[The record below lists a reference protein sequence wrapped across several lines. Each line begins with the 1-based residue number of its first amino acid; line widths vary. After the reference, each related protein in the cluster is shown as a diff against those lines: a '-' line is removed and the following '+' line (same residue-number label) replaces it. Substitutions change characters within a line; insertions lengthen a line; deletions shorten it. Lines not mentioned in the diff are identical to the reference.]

1 MEVRGPSCARRV
13 RDLFAFTNL
22 VLLEGDPAMR
32 LGTLIAVILVI
43 AVSSNARAQ
52 TRQAQ
57 VDDIR
62 RNIDAL
68 QKQLNS
74 LETGQVS
81 ATQKVAQ
88 LGASRHQ
95 RGEPTLIVRVY
106 DLSDLFSIA
115 PAYGATVGNNL
126 GLPQRA
132 LFPESMAALHGG
144 GASSPGGMMGGGM
157 GGMGGAGFFDV
168 RHEPLLAQAGSGRA
182 GSGHSATADV
192 AASAKTSMQ
201 SLISAITSTIDPDSW
216 EELSGP
222 GSIARLGT
230 SLIIRNDAAVHD
242 QIDALFTLLRQKWR
256 TLRTISVSAW
266 WLPLTPTQVAGLLPG
281 DGKGKTGV
289 EGIDAFGIVDEAAW
303 NRFLAADVQADKKA
317 GAYRAVVTCY
327 NGQTVTTTSGVE
339 DGVVMDLE
347 PVPSQGPR
355 GSVAYRPTITPIHEG
370 TALQITPLANA
381 TGRFVMLDVHSRVC
395 VREPAAPVRRQPG
408 RDDEHGPAAVIA
420 ALDRPRLITQHLA
433 TTLRTP
439 VDRVMLIGGM
449 TYTGVPAADDATL
462 YLFLRTTVQE
472 LRDDVKQAAALEPA
486 ASADESAPDK
496 DAAK

>member
-1 MEVRGPSCARRV
+1 
-13 RDLFAFTNL
+13 
-22 VLLEGDPAMR
+22 MR
-32 LGTLIAVILVI
+32 LCTLIATTLVI
-43 AVSSNARAQ
+43 AASSNVRAQ
-52 TRQAQ
+52 TRQAH
-57 VDDIR
+57 VDEIR

-132 LFPESMAALHGG
+132 LFPESMSAIHGGG
-144 GASSPGGMMGGGM
+144 GASPGGMGGM
-157 GGMGGAGFFDV
+157 GGGMGGAGFFDV
-168 RHEPLLAQAGSGRA
+168 RGEALLAQAGNGRA
-182 GSGHSATADV
+182 SGQGMSADV
-192 AASAKTSMQ
+192 AASARTSMQ
-201 SLISAITSTIDPDSW
+201 SLIQSITSTIDPDSW
-216 EELSGP
+216 QELSGP
-222 GSIARLGT
+222 GSIARIGT

-281 DGKGKTGV
+281 NGKGPTGV
-289 EGIDAFGIVDEAAW
+289 EGIEAFGIVDEAAW
-303 NRFLAADVQADKKA
+303 NRLLVAGAQADKKSA
-317 GAYRAVVTCY
+317 SYRAVVTCY
-327 NGQTVTTTSGVE
+327 NGQTVTTSSGVE

-347 PVPSQGPR
+347 PVLSQGDNGRPE
-355 GSVAYRPTITPIHEG
+355 GYVAYRPTITPIHEG

-381 TGRFVMLDVHSRVC
+381 TGNFVMLDVHSRVAI
-395 VREPAAPVRRQPG
+395 REPAAPARRQSG
-408 RDDEHGPAAVIA
+408 RDDDRGPAAVVG
-420 ALDRPRLITQHLA
+420 ALDRPRLVTQHLA

-449 TYTGVPAADDATL
+449 TYNALPAADDATL

-486 ASADESAPDK
+486 APADESAPDK